1 MNTDTLY
8 LIRSD
13 FHHDAKGPYY
23 CPGCVEMLGLLTAYP
38 SLEKHVQVQYVDFQR
53 PRPALVDSIGDENQG
68 CPVLI
73 LATPPSADLP
83 PHLNVQHAQGHA
95 FVEGTR
101 DIGLYLAHT
110 HGIGMPF

>member
-8 LIRSD
+8 LIRAD
-13 FHHDAKGPYY
+13 FHHDGSGPYY
-23 CPGCVEMLGLLTAYP
+23 CPGCVEMLGLLALYP
-38 SLEKHVQVQYVDFQR
+38 QLEDHVQIQHVDFQR
-53 PRPALVDSIGDENQG
+53 PRPALVDLIGEENQG

-73 LATPPSADLP
+73 LATPPTDLP
-83 PHLNVQHAQGHA
+83 AHLKVQHAQGHA

-101 DIGLYLAHT
+101 EIGLYLAHI